1 MRSKFDTAEMHL
13 TEKALA
19 VQSMFDRIAPRYDLL
34 NRLLSM
40 RQDIR
45 WRRHLCQKLPF
56 GSGRDQSV
64 LDVACGTGDVIVE
77 ILRTRPDYSDIYGL
91 DLSGQMLARASER
104 ESIARVLAGPG
115 GSLPLPQASRF
126 PAQARQQSIHLVHG
140 TATSLPFDDS
150 SFHAVTI
157 AFGFRNIDDRKAA
170 LREFFR
176 VLRPGGSLFILE
188 FFPVAHHALGLLFD
202 WYFRKVLP
210 VVGGVL
216 SDRAAYRYLPDSVSS
231 MPDLAT
237 FCGHLEQTGLV
248 FRSSRSW
255 LFGGCRLVECLKEYE
270 MRPPQVRPQM
280 DVREADSVEFVKDDV
295 FRQ

>member
-13 TEKALA
+13 TDKALA

-56 GSGRDQSV
+56 GAGRDQSV
-64 LDVACGTGDVIVE
+64 LDVACGTGDVIAE
-77 ILRTRPDYSDIYGL
+77 ILRSRPDYSDVYGL
-91 DLSGQMLARASER
+91 DLSGQMLEKAGER
-104 ESIARVLAGPG
+104 ECIARVLAGPG
-115 GSLPLPQASRF
+115 GSLPVRQPVRF
-126 PAQARQQSIHLVHG
+126 PSKARQPSVHLVHG

-176 VLRPGGSLFILE
+176 VLRPGGSLFVLE
-188 FFPVAHHALGLLFD
+188 FFPVANHAFGRLFD

-210 VVGGVL
+210 VVGGLL
-216 SDRAAYRYLPDSVSS
+216 SDRAAYRYLPDSVTS
-231 MPDLAT
+231 MPDMVT
-237 FCGHLEQTGLV
+237 FCGHLEQAGLV

-255 LFGGCRLVECLKEYE
+255 LFGGCRLVEALKEYE
-270 MRPPQVRPQM
+270 MRPPQVRQQT
-280 DVREADSVEFVKDDV
+280 DGGESELVDSEKDGAL
-295 FRQ
+295 RT